1 MKLSDFDYH
10 LPPELIAQYPA
21 VERSS
26 SRLLVHERAGS
37 KTAHERFKQI
47 GRYLKKGDVLV
58 LNDTRVLPARLYGS
72 RETGG
77 KVEALLLT
85 PAEKNCWKALIRPSG
100 RIKKGAVLT
109 FEKAGKVIKATVA
122 DDAAPDTGER
132 LLDFGNGD
140 FYRALEEAGY
150 MPLPPY
156 LGRAAETGDDERYQT
171 VFADRQGAV
180 AAPTAG
186 LHFDRVLLD
195 QLTAEGV
202 EIVRVTLHVGYGTFQ
217 PVMAEDPREHR
228 MHAENFEISPR
239 AAEIINTACREGRRV
254 IACGTTSV
262 RVLETAASG
271 TGQIKA
277 CSGSTNIFIYPPYS
291 FKITSGLITN
301 FHLPKTTLLML
312 VAAFL
317 GERGREKLFELY
329 QKAIDEKYRFFS
341 YGDAMLIL

>member
-1 MKLSDFDYH
+1 
-10 LPPELIAQYPA
+10 
-21 VERSS
+21 
-26 SRLLVHERAGS
+26 
-37 KTAHERFKQI
+37 
-47 GRYLKKGDVLV
+47 
-58 LNDTRVLPARLYGS
+58 
-72 RETGG
+72 
-77 KVEALLLT
+77 
-85 PAEKNCWKALIRPSG
+85 
-100 RIKKGAVLT
+100 
-109 FEKAGKVIKATVA
+109 
-122 DDAAPDTGER
+122 
-132 LLDFGNGD
+132 
-140 FYRALEEAGY
+140 
-150 MPLPPY
+150 
-156 LGRAAETGDDERYQT
+156 
-171 VFADRQGAV
+171 
-180 AAPTAG
+180 
-186 LHFDRVLLD
+186 
-195 QLTAEGV
+195 
-202 EIVRVTLHVGYGTFQ
+202 
-217 PVMAEDPREHR
+217 